1 VPIVRYFLKV
11 EQDAQEARGVHIL
24 QEFTKWTKP
33 YHIQMPSSPLIH
45 SKKSKKGRTF
55 SQEAENTASSERG
68 RRHAHIW
75 CNSILDVKH
84 KGAGLGISHMSRYFF
99 IYWYLFLIWSYLI
112 LSYLILSSWYFLQL
126 KDNLFRQHKR
136 WFASLR
142 LSWRGAF
149 GALRCLGLGSQKL
162 ERQNDSTSILPFN
175 VILMT
180 QIGLNFHDVYHF
192 KTDFI

>member
-1 VPIVRYFLKV
+1 M
-11 EQDAQEARGVHIL
+11 H
-24 QEFTKWTKP
+24 
-33 YHIQMPSSPLIH
+33 
-45 SKKSKKGRTF
+45 
-55 SQEAENTASSERG
+55 
-68 RRHAHIW
+68 RRHGVFTFCKSSRSGQSRITFRCRHHLSFTAKSLKRAVHFHRKLKTLQVLKEGGDMRHIW

-99 IYWYLFLIWSYLI
+99 IYWYLLLIWSYLI

-126 KDNLFRQHKR
+126 KDTLFRQHKR

-162 ERQNDSTSILPFN
+162 ERQNDSTSILSFN
-175 VILMT
+175 VILVT